1 MADTYSSTS
10 SKTKSYI
17 EMELQERVSSAKS
30 EPRMS
35 IIYSAFE
42 QKLFRFRP
50 FTQEVLALNLR
61 SLQTSSIV
69 TDSEKFFPK
78 AAWTIT
84 DDEKIIFSGGF
95 DGRPRNSTILYS
107 LHSNKIEKSG
117 NMIYFR
123 YHHSLVSCG
132 KFVYAIGG
140 MGSKALKECEKFNRE
155 KKI

>member
-50 FTQEVLALNLR
+50 FTQEVLAL
-61 SLQTSSIV
+61 
-69 TDSEKFFPK
+69 K
-78 AAWTIT
+78 
-84 DDEKIIFSGGF
+84 
-95 DGRPRNSTILYS
+95 
-107 LHSNKIEKSG
+107 
-117 NMIYFR
+117 
-123 YHHSLVSCG
+123 
-132 KFVYAIGG
+132 
-140 MGSKALKECEKFNRE
+140 
-155 KKI
+155 